1 MHCKADDKVI
11 GSLGLHESWINGEN
25 GYQHLKTKD
34 VSFVLSKAYWG
45 QGLMPEAVYAVI
57 DCGFKFLD
65 TGTYYA
71 KLLDKHFD
79 ELRYILLKEE

>member
-1 MHCKADDKVI
+1 
-11 GSLGLHESWINGEN
+11 
-25 GYQHLKTKD
+25 
-34 VSFVLSKAYWG
+34 
-45 QGLMPEAVYAVI
+45 MPEAVYAVI